1 MVAIKLLNF
10 YLHIITK
17 LCSFHLKDQIWITA
31 NHQIENSFIFKH
43 NLTSNQRFMHIQ
55 TFFVVAT
62 ECMDMWRNLNNFR
75 RFDFE
80 NFIINLARCNVA
92 IATNTPLILNKK
104 YVHILFTRSSANSI
118 KWTNTVNL
126 CQMYNTTSLKSS
138 LCQTDILRVIFFLCQ

>member
-1 MVAIKLLNF
+1 
-10 YLHIITK
+10 
-17 LCSFHLKDQIWITA
+17 
-31 NHQIENSFIFKH
+31 
-43 NLTSNQRFMHIQ
+43 MHIQ
-55 TFFVVAT
+55 TFFVVAA

-126 CQMYNTTSLKSS
+126 RQMYNTTSLKSS
-138 LCQTDILRVIFFLCQ
+138 LCQTDILKVIFFFMSVSYHI

>member
-1 MVAIKLLNF
+1 
-10 YLHIITK
+10 
-17 LCSFHLKDQIWITA
+17 
-31 NHQIENSFIFKH
+31 
-43 NLTSNQRFMHIQ
+43 MHIQ

-138 LCQTDILRVIFFLCQ
+138 LCQTDILKVIFFMSVSYYIWLTSREMIQYFVHDNKTIYI